1 MTKIE
6 EIVFESIEL
15 GIRENLYERVDKL
28 STKQEYKYVELHKIY
43 EDALQKEKNVLFE
56 NSFVNESGNP

>member
-43 EDALQKEKNVLFE
+43 EDALKKEKNVLFE
-56 NSFVNESGNP
+56 NSFVNESGNS